1 MSENGHVTVRR
12 TVLVRQPSDRV
23 WTALRDEL
31 PEVAAGMRG
40 IETVRRVERSI
51 GDGGVVLT
59 VHEWKAAAAL
69 PAGLER
75 YVDPDALSWIERAHW
90 HGPALESR
98 WTVES
103 RILAGGLTGSGT
115 TRLEPAMGGRGSRL
129 HFEISASLAAGALGP
144 LGSSRLKTGFED
156 AAANLIAKTLQ
167 DLGVAVDAFLSNGSR

>member
-1 MSENGHVTVRR
+1 MSGNGHVTVRR
-12 TVLVRQPSDRV
+12 TVLVRQPAERV
-23 WTALRDEL
+23 WAALRDEL
-31 PEVAAGMRG
+31 PRVATGIRG
-40 IETVRRVERSI
+40 IETVRRIERSA
-51 GDGGVVLT
+51 GDAGVVLT

-75 YVDPDALSWIERAHW
+75 YIDPDALSWIERAHW
-90 HGPALESR
+90 NGPALESR

-144 LGSSRLKTGFED
+144 LGANRLKSGFED

-167 DLGVAVDAFLSNGSR
+167 DLGVAVDAYLSNGSR